1 MFINY
6 FKIAI
11 RNLQRNA
18 IYSFINITGLAIG
31 ITCSVL
37 ILLWVWNE
45 RSYDLFHTNHKQLGQ
60 VWVHN
65 EFSDNIATYNSVP
78 LPLYEFLKTY
88 DSRIK
93 NTAIA
98 HWPYEQLLAVGEN
111 KVSQTGQFVTPEF
124 LDMFQFPLL
133 KGSSVALKD
142 AASILITESLANT
155 LFGNTDP
162 MNQTILL
169 DNEYTMRVG
178 GVLKDLPQNSS
189 FQFKFLVPWALL
201 AQQDWIK
208 GNQNEWGDQ
217 SFQVFTELQEG
228 ANLKEVNA
236 SIKSVVRDN
245 DPDEKV
251 DLFIH
256 PIKDWHLRS
265 QFKNGVQT
273 GGMDEYVT
281 TFTFIAI
288 FILVIACINFMNLA
302 TARSEHRAREVGIR
316 KSIGSRRRELI
327 WQFIGESVMIT
338 ALAFVFAIVLVELAL
353 PFFNTLVGNKLFIHY
368 ASPYS
373 WLLAASFILLIGFFA
388 GSYPALYLSSFNPAQ
403 VLKGKVSIGKNAV
416 APRKFLVSLQF
427 FFSICLIVSMVVIFK
442 QIEFVK
448 ARDVGYN
455 REGLIMITSNE
466 ELNKNY
472 QIIREALL
480 ASGNVKSV
488 TNSSSPITAIYGN
501 NILDWPGKP
510 SDREI
515 LFSRVFIGNDYTS
528 TMGINVVEGR
538 AFSEDFKSDTAAM
551 MLNRAAQDVM
561 GLENPIGTTITLWSR
576 KWTVVGIMNDVLM
589 TSPFRSIQPGFF
601 LYSPGGGETIT
612 LRLNETRD
620 VAESLKAI
628 EAVFKTHNPSYPF
641 EYEFVDQTFEQ
652 KFSSISMIGVL
663 ASVFA
668 ALAILITCLGLLGL
682 ATFTAEQRTK
692 EIGIRK
698 VLGATNLSIVSLISK
713 DFARLVLVGF
723 VFAAP
728 VAWYGLNYWLEERYV
743 YRISIAWWIIPLAGL
758 VALSLTLLIVATQA
772 MRAAS
777 ANPSESLRSE

>member
-124 LDMFQFPLL
+124 LDMFQFPLV
-133 KGSSVALKD
+133 KGSSAALKD

-338 ALAFVFAIVLVELAL
+338 ALAFVFAIALVELAL

-388 GSYPALYLSSFNPAQ
+388 GSYPALYLSSFNPAR
-403 VLKGKVSIGKNAV
+403 VLKGKISIGKNAV

-472 QIIREALL
+472 QTIREALL

-510 SDREI
+510 ADREI

>member
-18 IYSFINITGLAIG
+18 IYSFINITGLAVG
-31 ITCSVL
+31 ITCGIL

-45 RSYDLFHTNHKQLGQ
+45 TNYDQFHTNADRLGQ

-65 EFSDNIATYNSVP
+65 EFSDNIATYNAVP
-78 LPLYEFLKTY
+78 LPLYEFLKTF

-93 NTAIA
+93 NVGIA
-98 HWPYEQLLAVGEN
+98 HWPYEQLLTVGEI
-111 KVSQTGQFVTPEF
+111 KLEQTGQFVTPEF
-124 LDMFQFPLL
+124 LEMFQFPFV
-133 KGSSVALKD
+133 KGSPASIKDPASIILTESVAK
-142 AASILITESLANT
+142 T
-155 LFGNTDP
+155 LFGTADP
-162 MNQTILL
+162 MNQSVVL
-169 DNEYTMRVG
+169 DNNYTLQVSG
-178 GVLKDLPQNSS
+178 ILKDLPQNSS
-189 FQFKFLVPWALL
+189 FQFRYLVPWALF
-201 AQQDWIK
+201 AEQDWVK
-208 GNQNEWGDQ
+208 QNQDEWGDQ

-228 ANLKEVNA
+228 ATFEEVNA
-236 SIKSVVRDN
+236 SIKNIVRDKKPN
-245 DPDEKV
+245 EKV

-256 PIKDWHLRS
+256 PLKDWHLRS

-273 GGMDEYVT
+273 GGMDEYVNS
-281 TFTFIAI
+281 FTFIAI
-288 FILVIACINFMNLA
+288 FILIIACINFMNLA

-338 ALAFVFAIVLVELAL
+338 TVAFALAIVLVELSL
-353 PFFNTLVGNKLFIHY
+353 PLFNNLVGYKLFIQY
-368 ASPYS
+368 GSPYA
-373 WLLAASFILLIGFFA
+373 WLFAIVFILVTGFFA

-403 VLKGKVSIGKNAV
+403 VLKGKISAGNNAV
-416 APRKFLVSLQF
+416 TPRKFLVSLQF
-427 FFSICLIVSMVVIFK
+427 FFSICLIVGMVVIYK
-442 QIEFVK
+442 QIEHVK
-448 ARDVGYN
+448 ARDIGYN

-472 QIIREALL
+472 TVIREKLL
-480 ASGNVKSV
+480 ASGAVKSI
-488 TNSSSPITAIYGN
+488 TTSGSPITAIYGN
-501 NILDWPGKP
+501 NTLEWPGKP
-510 SDREI
+510 TDREI
-515 LFSRVFIGNDYTS
+515 LFSRVAIGNDYTT
-528 TMGINVVEGR
+528 TMGIDVVEGR

-561 GLENPIGTTITLWSR
+561 GLENPIGSTITLWSR

-589 TSPFRSIQPGFF
+589 TSPFRSVQPGFF
-601 LYSPGGGETIT
+601 IYAPNQGETIT
-612 LRLNETRD
+612 LRLNETSD
-620 VAESLKAI
+620 VTESLNTI
-628 EAVFKTHNPSYPF
+628 EAVFKTHNPAYPF
-641 EYEFVDQTFEQ
+641 EYEFVDQAFEQ
-652 KFSSISMIGVL
+652 KFSNINMIGVL

-668 ALAILITCLGLLGL
+668 ALAIFITCLGLLGL

-698 VLGATNLSIVSLISK
+698 VLGASNISIVTLISK
-713 DFARLVLVGF
+713 DFTRLVMVGF

-728 VAWYGLNYWLEERYV
+728 VAWYGLNYWLEQRYA

-772 MRAAS
+772 VKAAS